1 MSRGGFS
8 SQGRHEE
15 GLLLARHDAVSLDD
29 DGNSTVKLRTLFQC
43 HIHSDQI
50 LKEDPLRVG
59 ILLMEDMKGM
69 AISPSLSAKAEMD
82 SFLYGIKLHKVVKEN
97 ETLVSAS
104 YGFNIFKAPSRLL
117 WC

>member
-1 MSRGGFS
+1 MVF
-8 SQGRHEE
+8 GRHCPE

-59 ILLMEDMKGM
+59 ILLVWRKW
-69 AISPSLSAKAEMD
+69 
-82 SFLYGIKLHKVVKEN
+82 KVMM
-97 ETLVSAS
+97 
-104 YGFNIFKAPSRLL
+104 
-117 WC
+117 